1 VEEATTRAEER
12 RIVFRESPLA
22 HRFLDGLSGLEIG
35 AGAHNPFGLDTKTVG
50 LTEDLDARDFQF
62 FKDLQVS
69 FCGEWAQIDIAAD
82 AHAIPVADSSQDFVL
97 HSHVWS
103 YLANPLGAL
112 AEWTRVVRDGGVIFV
127 IVPKRDVVPYDAA
140 RPVTPLSVHV
150 RHYELRSTHQS
161 RAAEEGFHG
170 RGHYSVFS
178 PSSLREMVD
187 WFNRTHRRSQL
198 REAGFQE
205 TDDKVGNGHAMVLRV
220 RKASSP
226 DAWRTLRTVVR
237 RAATEARQLMSA
249 AGRSGRDPPTW
260 SPRVHALRG
269 AVEITTE
276 GGSIR

>member
-1 VEEATTRAEER
+1 M
-12 RIVFRESPLA
+12 FRESPLA

-35 AGAHNPFGLDTKTVG
+35 AGAHNPFGLTTKTVG
-50 LTEDLDARDFQF
+50 LTEALDARDFQF

-69 FCGEWAQIDIAAD
+69 FCGEWAPIDIAAD

-112 AEWTRVVRDGGVIFV
+112 EEWTRVVRDGGFIFI
-127 IVPKRDVVPYDAA
+127 IVPKRDMVPYDAA

-150 RHYELRSTHQS
+150 RHYQLRSTHES
-161 RAAEEGFHG
+161 RAAEEGLHG

-187 WFNRTHRRSQL
+187 WFNRTHRRCQL
-198 REAGFQE
+198 RQAGFQE

-220 RKASSP
+220 QKASSP
-226 DAWRTLRTVVR
+226 PA
-237 RAATEARQLMSA
+237 
-249 AGRSGRDPPTW
+249 
-260 SPRVHALRG
+260 